1 MYGPPLGALLMA
13 EHEGKV
19 AGMVGL
25 RPLSDEIAEMKRLFV
40 LLAFQG
46 KQIGRML
53 VQAFLERAKAL
64 RYRKVRLDTV
74 AKLVTA
80 NALYRRMGFYAI
92 PPYRFN
98 PFPDAMFWEKTI
110 A

>member
-1 MYGPPLGALLMA
+1 MA

-40 LLAFQG
+40 LPAFQG
-46 KQIGRML
+46 KQM
-53 VQAFLERAKAL
+53 
-64 RYRKVRLDTV
+64 

-80 NALYRRMGFYAI
+80 NALYRRMGFYEI